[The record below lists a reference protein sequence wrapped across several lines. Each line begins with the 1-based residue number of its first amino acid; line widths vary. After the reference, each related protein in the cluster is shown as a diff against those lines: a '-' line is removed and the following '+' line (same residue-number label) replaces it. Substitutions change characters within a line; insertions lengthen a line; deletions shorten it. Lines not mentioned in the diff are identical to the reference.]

1 MNKLAGYRTYISAGI
16 AGVDAIGH
24 ALGYWEESSFR
35 NTAELLLT
43 AVFLRMGSKVD
54 AEAVKAHVEEKVAV
68 AK

>member
-16 AGVDAIGH
+16 AGVDAIGYT
-24 ALGYWEESSFR
+24 LGYWEESSFR

-54 AEAVKAHVEEKVAV
+54 AEAVKAHVEEKIAV